1 MPHRYPGHP
10 LFIVAP
16 LGHDAEAIAAVL
28 AREKLPSRIFPSLAD
43 CVRSIDD
50 NTGALLLTEEALE
63 VPMVPALMQALHDQ
77 PRWSEL
83 PLILLTDAGEHR
95 RNELMAL
102 AAVSPGALTVL
113 ERPMHAATLLN
124 AVLVALR
131 ARGRQYRLRDLA
143 QEQQRRHRELEVAIE
158 QRHQVEEKLREA
170 LKAAHA
176 ANYAKDRFLAVLSHE
191 LRTPLTPVV
200 MTVAALEMH
209 PDVPAPLRD
218 DLKLIRRNVELE
230 SKLIDD
236 LLDLSRISAGKLR
249 LHMDVLDINDLLRR
263 VCETCGPGIREKQ
276 QILQCDFA
284 EPGAAVMGDAGRLQQ
299 VFWNILNNAIKY
311 TPVGGSIHIST
322 RNTPQANGNA
332 PHVRVT
338 VRDTGIGISPR
349 ILPRIFDAFE
359 QGDPPDRGGEGGLGL
374 GLAIAKA
381 LVERHNGRISAAA
394 NNGPG
399 GGSVFTVELPLLSV
413 AQRRRLESSQQS
425 KRDQAGLRL
434 RLLVVEDHA
443 DTARVLG
450 SLLGRAGHTV
460 TTARTGAQ
468 ALALADSNEF
478 DLLIS
483 DLGLPDMSGYELMRQ
498 IKSRHGIRG
507 IAMSG
512 YGMEEDVR
520 RSEEAGFSDHLVKPA
535 GFAMLQQAI
544 ERTAAIGPREQEP
557 AHPSAVER

>member
-1 MPHRYPGHP
+1 MPYRYPGHP
-10 LFIVAP
+10 IFIVAP
-16 LGHDAEAIAAVL
+16 VGHDADAIAAVL
-28 AREKLPSRIFPSLAD
+28 EREKLPSRIFPDVAE
-43 CVRSIDD
+43 CVRNIDA

-63 VPMVPALMQALHDQ
+63 VPMVPALMQALYDQ
-77 PRWSEL
+77 PGWSEL
-83 PLILLTDAGEHR
+83 PLILLTDSGEHR

-102 AAVSPGALTVL
+102 AAASPGALTVL
-113 ERPMHAATLLN
+113 ERPMHAVTLLN

-143 QEQQRRHRELEVAIE
+143 HEQQRRHRELELAIQ
-158 QRHQVEEKLREA
+158 QRQQVEARLREA
-170 LKAAHA
+170 LDAAQA

-200 MTVAALEMH
+200 MTVAALELH

-218 DLKLIRRNVELE
+218 DLKLIRRNIELE

-249 LHMDVLDINDLLRR
+249 LHMDVLDINDLIRR
-263 VCETCGPGIREKQ
+263 VCEVCGPGIRDKQ
-276 QILQCDFA
+276 QVLQCDLA

-299 VFWNILNNAIKY
+299 VFWNLLNNAIKF

-322 RNTPQANGNA
+322 QNTLHANGNE

-381 LVERHNGRISAAA
+381 LVERHRGTISADSGA
-394 NNGPG
+394 G

-425 KRDQAGLRL
+425 ARDHDGLHL

-450 SLLGRAGHTV
+450 NLLAKAGHSV
-460 TTARTGAQ
+460 TTARNGAQ

-498 IKSRHGIRG
+498 IKSRHGIHG

-535 GFAMLQQAI
+535 SFAMLQQAI
-544 ERTAAIGPREQEP
+544 ERVAGLRRKNQEP
-557 AHPSAVER
+557 THSSVVEG